1 MHYKTLPISFILL
14 FITCALSAQND
25 TLLLNNGNLLVGE
38 IKTLQ
43 KGVVTMETDYSDSDF
58 KIEWDKVRQIFGEQ
72 TFIISLSDGT
82 RLIGTIRSDPEDPSK
97 VIIFE
102 TVLPFEADLLDVVTM
117 KAFKGNF
124 LGRLSASVD
133 LGLTLTKANNLR
145 QFSARS
151 NLGYQGRAWA
161 ADASFDA
168 VRSLQDSIE
177 ATRRTDASIGGRV
190 LFQKMWF
197 FFLSGNFLQNDE
209 QKLKLRS
216 TTTSGIGHYIVNSNR
231 IYFAGAAGLAW
242 NNEQFTEEQPRQ
254 NSLEGFAGLE
264 INLFD
269 IEDFSLLTN
278 LSVFPG
284 ISQKGRLRADFK
296 IDLKYDLPLDF
307 YIKLGYTHN
316 FDNQPAASGSKND
329 YVFQTT
335 VGWEL

>member
-1 MHYKTLPISFILL
+1 M
-14 FITCALSAQND
+14 
-25 TLLLNNGNLLVGE
+25 VGE

-43 KGVVTMETDYSDSDF
+43 KGVITMETGYSDSDF
-58 KIEWDKVRQIFGEQ
+58 KIEWNKVRQIYGEHA
-72 TFIISLSDGT
+72 FIISLSDGT
-82 RLIGTIRSDPEDPSK
+82 RLIGTLRSNPDDSSK
-97 VIIFE
+97 VIIYEKGKVF
-102 TVLPFEADLLDVVTM
+102 PANIIDVVTM

-124 LGRLSASVD
+124 VGRLSASLD

-168 VRSLQDSIE
+168 VRSLQDSIA

-197 FFLSGNFLQNDE
+197 YFLSVKFLQNDE

-216 TTTSGIGHYIVNSNR
+216 TTTSGIGHYFVTSNR
-231 IYFAGAAGLAW
+231 VYFAGATGLAW
-242 NNEQFTEEQPRQ
+242 NNELFTDGQPMQ

-264 INLFD
+264 LNLFD

-278 LSVFPG
+278 ISVYPG

-307 YIKLGYTHN
+307 YIKFGYTHN
-316 FDNQPAASGSKND
+316 FDNQPATNGSKND

>member
-1 MHYKTLPISFILL
+1 
-14 FITCALSAQND
+14 
-25 TLLLNNGNLLVGE
+25 LVGE

-43 KGVVTMETDYSDSDF
+43 KGVITMETDYSDSDF
-58 KIEWDKVRQIFGEQ
+58 KIEWNKVRQIYGEHA
-72 TFIISLSDGT
+72 FIISLSDGT
-82 RLIGTIRSDPEDPSK
+82 RLIGTLRSNPEDSSK
-97 VIIFE
+97 VIIYEKGKVF
-102 TVLPFEADLLDVVTM
+102 PANIIDVVTM

-124 LGRLSASVD
+124 VGRLSASLD

-168 VRSLQDSIE
+168 VRSLQDSIA

-197 FFLSGNFLQNDE
+197 YFLSAKFLQNDE

-216 TTTSGIGHYIVNSNR
+216 TTTSGIGHYFVTSNR
-231 IYFAGAAGLAW
+231 VYFAGATGLAW
-242 NNEQFTEEQPRQ
+242 NNELFTDGQPMQ

-264 INLFD
+264 LNLFD

-278 LSVFPG
+278 ISVYPG

-307 YIKLGYTHN
+307 YIKFGYTHN
-316 FDNQPAASGSKND
+316 FDNQPATNGSKND